1 MRLTKDE
8 WEVAEMQKAIDVT
21 EAGFDEMI
29 RALPRAKDH
38 WRGERVLE
46 GVFHAKAREEG
57 NGLGY
62 ETIAAA
68 GNNANTLHW
77 ITNDGVVRDGD
88 LILID
93 AGAEVDSLYTADI
106 TRTLPISGT
115 FTDTQREVYD
125 AVLET
130 MWAWDIGGKDVNLR
144 DRLSQNPK
152 QHTGFVS
159 MARGG
164 VYADKD
170 IALTYVADPA
180 DALSLLENEEA
191 AAFLRTLA
199 DPDVRKILRYLQE
212 NRGIACTVPSVGAKC
227 GIPEENARNALEA
240 LVRYNLSQ
248 KQTIDMGTGE
258 RIDVYSHWGTHKFP
272 LLIYPLLTLAER
284 LSDFWESWCGF
295 RC

>member
-1 MRLTKDE
+1 MTNIGEKIAELRKERKMTQEELAGVIGVSAQTVSK
-8 WEVAEMQKAIDVT
+8 WE
-21 EAGFDEMI
+21 
-29 RALPRAKDH
+29 
-38 WRGERVLE
+38 
-46 GVFHAKAREEG
+46 
-57 NGLGY
+57 
-62 ETIAAA
+62 
-68 GNNANTLHW
+68 NN
-77 ITNDGVVRDGD
+77 ITMPD
-88 LILID
+88 IL
-93 AGAEVDSLYTADI
+93 L
-106 TRTLPISGT
+106 LPIIAGIFEVTVDELFSLAPNPQKKPVPLEET
-115 FTDTQREVYD
+115 PFAVYD

-130 MWAWDIGGKDVNLR
+130 MWAWETANNDVNLR

-159 MARGG
+159 MVRGG

-170 IALTYVADPA
+170 LALTYVADPK
-180 DALSLLENEEA
+180 DSPSLLENEEV

-284 LSDFWESWCGF
+284 LSDFRESWCGF

>member
-1 MRLTKDE
+1 MNNIGEKIAELRRERKMTQEELAGVIGVSAQTVSK
-8 WEVAEMQKAIDVT
+8 WENNVT
-21 EAGFDEMI
+21 MPD
-29 RALPRAKDH
+29 
-38 WRGERVLE
+38 
-46 GVFHAKAREEG
+46 
-57 NGLGY
+57 
-62 ETIAAA
+62 
-68 GNNANTLHW
+68 
-77 ITNDGVVRDGD
+77 
-88 LILID
+88 IL
-93 AGAEVDSLYTADI
+93 L
-106 TRTLPISGT
+106 LPIIAGIFEVTVDELFSLAPKPQKQPAPLEET
-115 FTDTQREVYD
+115 PLAVYD

-130 MWAWDIGGKDVNLR
+130 MWAWDIESEDVNLR

-152 QHTGFVS
+152 QRTGFVS
-159 MARGG
+159 MVRGG

-170 IALTYVADPA
+170 IALTYVADPK
-180 DALSLLENEEA
+180 DSPSLLENEEA

-212 NRGIACTVPSVGAKC
+212 NRSVACTFPSVGAKC

-284 LSDFWESWCGF
+284 LSDFQENWCGF